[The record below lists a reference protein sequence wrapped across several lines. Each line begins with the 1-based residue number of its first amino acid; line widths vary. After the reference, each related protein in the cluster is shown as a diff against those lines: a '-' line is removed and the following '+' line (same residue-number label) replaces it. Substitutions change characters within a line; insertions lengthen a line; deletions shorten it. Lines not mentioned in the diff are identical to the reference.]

1 MSVTLQEV
9 ADRAGVTPPT
19 VSRVL
24 NGRIKENRPAI
35 ARRADQIRRIAH
47 EMGYRPNT
55 AARSVSRGRFGGVA
69 FVTCGD
75 LGFDWFAPSLL
86 HGIHE
91 GLEAEHLSLTLN
103 ELPGERMT
111 DANYIPR
118 LFRESAVDGLLIN
131 LDAKLPDT
139 LIDVFDRQPVP
150 AVLLNLKRSTRC
162 VYPDEVGGGAAAARH
177 VIATGCRRVGF
188 LMHDPINERSHF
200 SRADRLRGV
209 ADTLQEAEMPPL
221 RPVVGEAAFDRGSG
235 RGVEMAEALLAT
247 RAGWTRWC
255 VTTCPRRCRFIWP
268 RSGEGCGSRTTCG
281 WWSFRTRSCTRSP
294 ARRWTR

>member
-1 MSVTLQEV
+1 
-9 ADRAGVTPPT
+9 
-19 VSRVL
+19 
-24 NGRIKENRPAI
+24 
-35 ARRADQIRRIAH
+35 
-47 EMGYRPNT
+47 
-55 AARSVSRGRFGGVA
+55 
-69 FVTCGD
+69 
-75 LGFDWFAPSLL
+75 
-86 HGIHE
+86 
-91 GLEAEHLSLTLN
+91 
-103 ELPGERMT
+103 MT
-111 DANYIPR
+111 DADYIPR

-209 ADTLQEAEMPPL
+209 ADTLQEAGMPPL

-247 RAGWTRWC
+247 RGGLDAVVCYDLPEALSIYMAAVRRGLRIPDDLRLVVFSDKVVHAITGTPMDTVMVPFKAVGLRAVKMLNVMIEGPDRRRIPGESVPYKQIFVADRRVMKDASALAG
-255 VTTCPRRCRFIWP
+255 
-268 RSGEGCGSRTTCG
+268 GE
-281 WWSFRTRSCTRSP
+281 
-294 ARRWTR
+294 A